1 MGRSL
6 VYLTTAVCL
15 SVIVWWLLSVVNHFV
30 I

>member
-15 SVIVWWLLSVVNHFV
+15 SVIVWWLLSVANHF
-30 I
+30 II